1 MQNFKQLF
9 VYYDNVLAF
18 YCFFK
23 IHKKNFVENI
33 QDRTELMLDM
43 NEIILNRTPTI
54 WKKHDRFLRLRMLYK
69 ELLDELVEVFQ
80 RSQ

>member
-9 VYYDNVLAF
+9 VYYDNVVAF

-33 QDRTELMLDM
+33 QDRTELILDM
-43 NEIILNRTPTI
+43 DEIILNKTPTI

-69 ELLDELVEVFQ
+69 EFLDELVEVFQ
-80 RSQ
+80 RSR